1 MADKKPVVL
10 TSNRPTEHDGSSDSL
25 QVDGPITG
33 TAFGVNIAQ
42 ASHGFVAGD
51 VVKYTGGAYAKA
63 TADSEANAEVVGIVS
78 VDIDTNNFTLVT
90 QGIINGLSGLTAN
103 TVYFL
108 DPVTAGAITAT
119 EPSTLGQVVKPLLM
133 ATSTTAGIFN
143 NMRGKLIQSAGGGA
157 ISNVVED
164 TSPQLGGDLDLNGNQ
179 ITSPDGTDLIDI
191 PNGSVD
197 VQTNSLS
204 RLDVTD
210 SGVRLGAANARV
222 TTVLDEDTMSSDSA
236 TALVTQQSVKAY
248 VDAEDANIA
257 SDTLTLTNK
266 TFDANGTGNSLSN
279 VDVAD
284 LANGT
289 DGELITWDAA
299 GAPATVPVGTA
310 THVLTSN
317 GAGAAPTFQA
327 AAGGGGDSL
336 DWGGDASAGAYF
348 PPVADSSSSSN
359 VSLTANRIVFYLTWL
374 PADTYNRIGARVETS
389 DGSAVVYLALY
400 EVGSDGEPGARVV
413 SATIDV
419 TGTGDSEATI
429 SETLGGWYF
438 AAAVSDTTISSHL
451 DGFVSG
457 DASPMIERFL
467 GKRSSQT
474 TINYFYHD
482 SGSPPPDPASAV
494 TAWSASYLANIWLRI
509 V

>member
-1 MADKKPVVL
+1 MTDKKPVVL
-10 TSNRPTEHDGSSDSL
+10 TNNRPTEHDGSSDSL

-33 TAFGVNIAQ
+33 TAFGVNVTQ
-42 ASHGFVAGD
+42 SSHGFVAGD

-63 TADSEANAEVVGIVS
+63 TADSVANAEVVGIVS

-90 QGIINGLSGLTAN
+90 QGIINGLSSLTEN

-133 ATSTTAGIFN
+133 ATGTTSGIFN
-143 NMRGKLIQSAGGGA
+143 NMRGKLLQSAGGGA

-164 TSPQLGGDLDLNGNQ
+164 ASPQLGGDLDLNGNQ

-191 PNGSVD
+191 PDGSITL
-197 VQTNSLS
+197 QTASTS
-204 RLDVTD
+204 RLDITD

-222 TTVLDEDTMSSDSA
+222 TTVLDEDAMSSNSA
-236 TALVTQQSVKAY
+236 TALATQQSIKAY
-248 VDAEDANIA
+248 
-257 SDTLTLTNK
+257 SDSGTSTLTNK

-284 LANGT
+284 LADGT
-289 DGELITWDAA
+289 DGELITWDASGNA
-299 GAPATVPVGTA
+299 ATVAAGTA

-327 AAGGGGDSL
+327 SAGGGGDSW
-336 DWGGDASAGAYF
+336 DWPGDASQGSYF
-348 PPVADSSSSSN
+348 PTIGDSATSSN
-359 VSLTANRIVFYLTWL
+359 VSLTANRIYYYLTWI
-374 PADTYNRIGARVETS
+374 PADTYNRLGARVETS
-389 DGSAVVYLALY
+389 DGSAVVYLAVY
-400 EVGSDGEPGARVV
+400 EVGTDGEPGARVV
-413 SATIDV
+413 SSTIDV
-419 TGTGDSEATI
+419 TGTGDSEGTI

-438 AAAVSDTTISSHL
+438 VAAVSDTSISNHL
-451 DGFVSG
+451 DGFG
-457 DASPMIERFL
+457 AADASPLLERFL
-467 GKRSSQT
+467 GKRDSQT
-474 TINYFYHD
+474 TINYLYHD

-494 TAWSASYLANIWLRI
+494 TGWSTSYIPNIWLRI
-509 V
+509 A